1 MIICRRIS
9 PKLKFSSM
17 NRKTRILFLKMLM
30 RVHTNN
36 SRVPITECT
45 QFEADDDWPNCV
57 RSICILGGLRG
68 Y

>member
-1 MIICRRIS
+1 
-9 PKLKFSSM
+9 
-17 NRKTRILFLKMLM
+17 M

-57 RSICILGGLRG
+57 RSICILGGGEGILELMG
-68 Y
+68 GGKEGLQEIA